1 MTGAQPLVS
10 VVVPVFNGEKY
21 VAEAI
26 DSILAQDYPALEI
39 IVIDDGSSD
48 RTLNILSSYGNRIRV
63 LQQANKG
70 SAAARNLGVASA
82 TGAYIAFLDADDYW
96 FPGKVGQQVAAL
108 QATGCR
114 MAYSN
119 FKFWHAV
126 DEVWPQPSKMLAAQ
140 DAPAFGSVEKRWVY
154 ADLLL
159 DCLVWTSTV
168 MVEKAVLL
176 AVGGFDEQL
185 RKGQDYD
192 LWLRLSRVVEM
203 AAMPWVTA
211 LYRIHGESITHA
223 PNARCFEYEIIT
235 NAVRRWGVAGPDGRS
250 HGQKTVVKRIRRA
263 ALNFAANHWRWGDPD
278 IGLAFLKR
286 LRREFGLGPAGTVLY
301 LRMLASKQ
309 KYRGGVHPTYRQG
322 Q

>member
-1 MTGAQPLVS
+1 MTGEQPLVS

-26 DSILAQDYPALEI
+26 DSILAQDYPAMEI
-39 IVIDDGSSD
+39 IVVDDGSSD
-48 RTLNILSSYGNRIRV
+48 STLGILATYGNRIRV

-82 TGAYIAFLDADDYW
+82 NGHYIAFLDADDYW
-96 FPGKVGQQVAAL
+96 FPGKVAQQVAAL

-114 MAYSN
+114 MSYSN
-119 FKFWHAV
+119 FKFWHPV
-126 DEVWPQPSKMLAAQ
+126 DGVWPQASTMLAAEN
-140 DAPAFGSVEKRWVY
+140 APGAGCIEKRWVY

-168 MVEKAVLL
+168 MVEKALLL

-203 AAMPWVTA
+203 AAMPGITA

-250 HGQKTVVKRIRRA
+250 NGQKTVVRRIRRA
-263 ALNFAANHWRWGDPD
+263 ALNFAANHWRWGDPE

-286 LRREFGLGPAGTVLY
+286 LQAEFGLGLAGMVLY

-309 KYRGGVHPTYRQG
+309 KYRGGVHPAHRQG